1 MLKNTAPQG
10 AKNGFMLQKIYISFL
25 FLSVFFLLTMNYGIG
40 VSCDEV
46 HQIYQWRQ
54 FCLRGIITGGILIIF
69 SFIIKP
75 KTIVSIIEF
84 SIIAV
89 CTVEAVYSLLQLYG
103 VLPSLHG
110 IFKVTGSFYNPGP
123 LGGFVALSIPIALHK
138 ILKPQDDKIIKYIL
152 YISLII
158 NIIALPSTMSRTAW
172 IAAIISIIYVLFGNG
187 KLVGVRASLPAPIKN
202 HPKFFII
209 IFTFCMLVGAVFLW
223 HFKRDSALG
232 RLLLWKISA
241 LAIAD
246 APIFGNGN
254 FAAAYGAA
262 QEKYFA
268 NNDAS
273 ISEKLAAGA
282 PDYAFNEYL
291 QIGVEYGLLV
301 LIFEL
306 VILGFIIRKSYREKT
321 FGISGALLSI
331 MVFAFASY
339 PLHLPVFVA
348 VVLLVLFAIIINN
361 SRKIYAI
368 IIPVAVILF
377 ASLNLSSY
385 NQKSQNV
392 ESWTRMQIL
401 YRNKCYGDVV
411 NRYSTIYDSM
421 SWNPRFVYEYGHS
434 LYKSKK
440 YDAAIPVLERAASLS
455 ADPMPLNVLGEC
467 HQALQQYEK
476 AETYYRC
483 AANRIPSRL
492 YPHYLL
498 YFLYCD
504 TGNDS
509 LRRIEYEKVMN
520 MTIKTE
526 SPATRDLRRLVEK
539 KECSI
544 LNVEANGNE

>member
-1 MLKNTAPQG
+1 
-10 AKNGFMLQKIYISFL
+10 
-25 FLSVFFLLTMNYGIG
+25 MNYGIG

-69 SFIIKP
+69 SFILQP

-123 LGGFVALSIPIALHK
+123 LGGFIAVSIPILLHK
-138 ILKPQDDKIIKYIL
+138 IFESDTNKTAKHIL
-152 YISLII
+152 YTALII
-158 NIIALPSTMSRTAW
+158 NAIALPSTLSRTAW
-172 IAAIISIIYVLFGNG
+172 IAAIISTIYISVGNG
-187 KLVGVRASLPAPIKN
+187 KLVGVQAALPAYIKIR
-202 HPKFFII
+202 PKYLLL
-209 IFTFCMLVGAVFLW
+209 IFTFFCIVGAVFLW
-223 HFKRDSALG
+223 HIKRDSALG

-246 APIFGNGN
+246 APIFGSDN

-301 LIFEL
+301 LIFEVL
-306 VILGFIIRKSYREKT
+306 ILGLIIRKSYREKT
-321 FGISGALLSI
+321 FGLSGALIAI

-348 VVLLVLFAIIINN
+348 VAILIFFGIIINN
-361 SRKIYAI
+361 SRKIFAI
-368 IIPVAVILF
+368 SVPIAVVLF
-377 ASLNLSSY
+377 SSFNLSSL

-392 ESWTRMQIL
+392 AQWGRMQIL

-411 NRYSTIYDSM
+411 NRYSTIYDAM

-434 LYKSKK
+434 LYKTKE
-440 YDAAIPVLERAASLS
+440 YEAAIPILENDAHNS
-455 ADPMPLNVLGEC
+455 ADPMILNIIGEC
-467 HQALQQYEK
+467 HQALQQYDD
-476 AETYYRC
+476 AETYYLR

-504 TGNDS
+504 MGNDS
-509 LRRIEYEKVMN
+509 LRLREYELVN
-520 MTIKTE
+520 TLEIKTE
-526 SPATRDLRRLVEK
+526 SPATRDLRKQVEEREQK
-539 KECSI
+539 YHSP
-544 LNVEANGNE
+544 

>member
-1 MLKNTAPQG
+1 
-10 AKNGFMLQKIYISFL
+10 
-25 FLSVFFLLTMNYGIG
+25 MNYGIG

-69 SFIIKP
+69 SFILQP

-123 LGGFVALSIPIALHK
+123 LGGFIAVSIPILLHK
-138 ILKPQDDKIIKYIL
+138 IFESDTNKTAKHIL
-152 YISLII
+152 YTALII
-158 NIIALPSTMSRTAW
+158 NAIALPSTLSRTAW
-172 IAAIISIIYVLFGNG
+172 IAAIISTIYISVGNG
-187 KLVGVRASLPAPIKN
+187 KLVGVQAALPAYIKIR
-202 HPKFFII
+202 PKYLLL
-209 IFTFCMLVGAVFLW
+209 IFTFFCIVGAVFLW
-223 HFKRDSALG
+223 HIKRDSALG

-246 APIFGNGN
+246 APIFGSDN

-301 LIFEL
+301 LIFEVL
-306 VILGFIIRKSYREKT
+306 ILGLIIRKSYREKT
-321 FGISGALLSI
+321 FGLSGALIAI

-348 VVLLVLFAIIINN
+348 VAILIFFGIIINN
-361 SRKIYAI
+361 SRKIFAI
-368 IIPVAVILF
+368 SVPIAVVLF
-377 ASLNLSSY
+377 SSFNLSSL

-392 ESWTRMQIL
+392 AQWGRMQIL

-411 NRYSTIYDSM
+411 NRYSTIYDAM

-434 LYKSKK
+434 LYKTKE
-440 YDAAIPVLERAASLS
+440 YEAAISILENAAHNS
-455 ADPMPLNVLGEC
+455 ADPMILNIIGEC
-467 HQALQQYEK
+467 HQALQQYDD
-476 AETYYRC
+476 AETYYLR

-504 TGNDS
+504 MGNDS
-509 LRRIEYEKVMN
+509 LRLREYELVNTME
-520 MTIKTE
+520 IKTE
-526 SPATRDLRRLVEK
+526 SPATRDLRKQVEE

-544 LNVEANGNE
+544 KNIDGNGER

>member
-1 MLKNTAPQG
+1 MSL
-10 AKNGFMLQKIYISFL
+10 NGDKMLQKIYISFL
-25 FLSVFFLLTMNYGIG
+25 FLAVVFWLTINYGIG

-75 KTIVSIIEF
+75 KTIVSIIEY
-84 SIIAV
+84 SIIAI

-123 LGGFVALSIPIALHK
+123 LGGFIAVSIPILLHK
-138 ILKPQDDKIIKYIL
+138 IFESETNKTAKYIL
-152 YISLII
+152 YTALII
-158 NIIALPSTMSRTAW
+158 NAIALPSTLSRTAW
-172 IAAIISIIYVLFGNG
+172 IAAIISTIYVLFGSG

-202 HPKFFII
+202 HPKISII
-209 IFTFCMLVGAVFLW
+209 FFTFCMLIGAFFLW
-223 HFKRDSALG
+223 HIKRDSAVG

-246 APIFGNGN
+246 APILGSGN

-262 QEKYFA
+262 QEEYFA

-273 ISEKLAAGA
+273 ISEKLAAGS

-306 VILGFIIRKSYREKT
+306 LILGLIIKKSYREKT
-321 FGISGALLSI
+321 FGLSGALIAI

-339 PLHLPVFVA
+339 PLHLPVFV
-348 VVLLVLFAIIINN
+348 VVAILIFFGIIINN
-361 SRKIYAI
+361 SQKIFAI
-368 IIPVAVILF
+368 TVPIAAVLF
-377 ASLNLSSY
+377 SAFNLSSL
-385 NQKSQNV
+385 NQKSTNV
-392 ESWTRMQIL
+392 TSWTRMQIL

-434 LYKSKK
+434 LYKSKQ
-440 YDAAIPVLERAASLS
+440 YEAAIPILENAARLS

-467 HQALQQYEK
+467 HQALQQYDA
-476 AETYYRC
+476 AETYYRR

-504 TGNDS
+504 MENDS
-509 LRRIEYEKVMN
+509 LRRREYELVN
-520 MTIKTE
+520 TLEIKTE
-526 SPATRDLRRLVEK
+526 SPATRDLRKKVE
-539 KECSI
+539 ERPQI
-544 LNVEANGNE
+544 RNL

>member
-1 MLKNTAPQG
+1 
-10 AKNGFMLQKIYISFL
+10 
-25 FLSVFFLLTMNYGIG
+25 MNYGVG
-40 VSCDEV
+40 MSCDEV
-46 HQIYQWRQ
+46 HQVLQWRQ
-54 FCLRGIITGGILIIF
+54 FCLRGIVACAALVIGSLIVN
-69 SFIIKP
+69 P
-75 KTIVSIIEF
+75 KNIVHVIEF

-89 CTVEAVYSLLQLYG
+89 CTVESVYSMLQLYG
-103 VLPSLHG
+103 VLPSLHS

-123 LGGFVALSIPIALHK
+123 LGGFIAVAIPITLHNIFMFHSNK
-138 ILKPQDDKIIKYIL
+138 TAKYIL
-152 YISLII
+152 YTALII
-158 NIIALPSTMSRTAW
+158 NVIALPSTMSRTAW
-172 IAAIISIIYVLFGNG
+172 IAAGISTIYVLFGNG
-187 KLVGVRASLPAPIKN
+187 KLVGVWAALPAPIKK
-202 HPKFFII
+202 HPRFFIL
-209 IFTFCMLVGAVFLW
+209 IFAFSMLVGAFFLW
-223 HFKRDSALG
+223 HIKHDSAVG

-246 APIFGNGN
+246 APFLGNSN
-254 FAAAYGAA
+254 FASAYGAA

-268 NNDAS
+268 NNDAA
-273 ISEKLAAGA
+273 ISEKLAAGS

-306 VILGFIIRKSYREKT
+306 VILGFIIRKSYREKS
-321 FGISGALLSI
+321 FGLSGALLSI

-348 VVLLVLFAIIINN
+348 VVLLVLFAIIINK

-368 IIPVAVILF
+368 IIPVVVILF

-385 NQKSQNV
+385 NQKSTNI

-411 NRYSTIYDSM
+411 NRYSTIYDAM
-421 SWNPRFVYEYGHS
+421 DWNPRFVYEYGHS
-434 LYKSKK
+434 LYNSKK
-440 YDAAIPVLERAASLS
+440 YDEAIPILENAARLS
-455 ADPMPLNVLGEC
+455 ADPMPLNILGEC

-476 AETYYRC
+476 AETYYRR

-492 YPHYLL
+492 YPHYLLYFL

-544 LNVEANGNE
+544 INVEANGNE

>member
-1 MLKNTAPQG
+1 
-10 AKNGFMLQKIYISFL
+10 MLQKIYISFL
-25 FLSVFFLLTMNYGIG
+25 FLAVVFGLTINYGIG

-69 SFIIKP
+69 PFIIKP
-75 KTIVSIIEF
+75 KIIVSIIEF

-89 CTVEAVYSLLQLYG
+89 CTVESVYSLLQLYG
-103 VLPSLHG
+103 VLPSMHS

-123 LGGFVALSIPIALHK
+123 LGGFIAIAIPITLHNIFVFHNK
-138 ILKPQDDKIIKYIL
+138 TAKYIL
-152 YISLII
+152 YTALII

-172 IAAIISIIYVLFGNG
+172 IAAGISTIYVLFGNG
-187 KLVGVRASLPAPIKN
+187 KLVGVRAALPAPIKR
-202 HPKFFII
+202 HPRIFII
-209 IFTFCMLVGAVFLW
+209 IFTFSMLIGAFFLW
-223 HFKRDSALG
+223 HIKHDSAVG

-246 APIFGNGN
+246 APFLGNGN
-254 FAAAYGAA
+254 FASAYGAA

-268 NNDAS
+268 NNDAT
-273 ISEKLAAGA
+273 ISEKLAAGS

-301 LIFEL
+301 LFFEL
-306 VILGFIIRKSYREKT
+306 VILGLIIRKSYREKSL
-321 FGISGALLSI
+321 GLSGSLIAI

-348 VVLLVLFAIIINN
+348 VVILLIFGIIINN
-361 SRKIYAI
+361 SHKAFAI
-368 IIPVAVILF
+368 LIPVAVILF
-377 ASLNLSSY
+377 SSFNLSSL
-385 NQKSQNV
+385 NQKSTNV
-392 ESWTRMQIL
+392 SSWTRMQIL
-401 YRNKCYGDVV
+401 YKNKCYGDVI
-411 NRYSTIYDSM
+411 NRYSSIYDAM
-421 SWNPRFVYEYGHS
+421 NWNPRFLYEYGHS

-440 YDAAIPVLERAASLS
+440 YDAAIPVLERAANIS
-455 ADPMPLNVLGEC
+455 ADPMPLNILGEC
-467 HQALQQYEK
+467 HQALQQYET
-476 AETYYRC
+476 AESYYRR

-509 LRRIEYEKVMN
+509 LRRIEYEKVMK

-526 SPATRDLRRLVEK
+526 SPATRDLRRLVEER
-539 KECSI
+539 ECSI
-544 LNVEANGNE
+544 KNNDADGDE

>member
-1 MLKNTAPQG
+1 MSKLTVIYVKKNRA
-10 AKNGFMLQKIYISFL
+10 ARRKKFMLQKIYISFL
-25 FLSVFFLLTMNYGIG
+25 FLAVVFWLTINYGVG
-40 VSCDEV
+40 MSCDEV
-46 HQIYQWRQ
+46 HQVLQWRQ
-54 FCLRGIITGGILIIF
+54 FCLRGIVVGGILLVF

-75 KTIVSIIEF
+75 KNIVHVIEF
-84 SIIAV
+84 SIIFV
-89 CTVEAVYSLLQLYG
+89 CTVESVYSMLQLYG

-123 LGGFVALSIPIALHK
+123 LGGFIAVAIPITLHNIFIFHSNK
-138 ILKPQDDKIIKYIL
+138 TAKYIL
-152 YISLII
+152 YTALII

-172 IAAIISIIYVLFGNG
+172 IAAVVSIIYVLFGSG
-187 KLVGVRASLPAPIKN
+187 KFVGVWAALPAPVKK
-202 HPKFFII
+202 HPRFFIL
-209 IFTFCMLVGAVFLW
+209 IFAFSMLVGAFFLW
-223 HFKRDSALG
+223 HIKHDSAVG

-246 APIFGNGN
+246 APFFGNEN
-254 FAAAYGAA
+254 FASAYGAA

-273 ISEKLAAGA
+273 ISEKLAAGS

-301 LIFEL
+301 LLFEL

-321 FGISGALLSI
+321 FGLSGALLSI

-348 VVLLVLFAIIINN
+348 VALLILFAIIINN

-368 IIPVAVILF
+368 IIPVSVLLF

-392 ESWTRMQIL
+392 SSWTRMQIL

-434 LYKSKK
+434 LYKTKK
-440 YDAAIPVLERAASLS
+440 YEVAIPILENAARLS
-455 ADPMPLNVLGEC
+455 ADPMPLNILGEC
-467 HQALQQYEK
+467 HQALQQYTA
-476 AETYYRC
+476 AETYYCR

-509 LRRIEYEKVMN
+509 LRRIEYEQVMN
-520 MTIKTE
+520 ITIKTE
-526 SPATRDLRRLVEK
+526 SPATRDLRRLVEERENTK
-539 KECSI
+539 
-544 LNVEANGNE
+544 

>member
-1 MLKNTAPQG
+1 MSL
-10 AKNGFMLQKIYISFL
+10 NGDKMLQKIYISFL
-25 FLSVFFLLTMNYGIG
+25 FLAVVFWLTMNYGIG

-69 SFIIKP
+69 SFILQP

-123 LGGFVALSIPIALHK
+123 LGGFIAVSIPILLHK
-138 ILKPQDDKIIKYIL
+138 IFESDTNKTAKHIL
-152 YISLII
+152 YTALII
-158 NIIALPSTMSRTAW
+158 NAIALPSTLSRTAW
-172 IAAIISIIYVLFGNG
+172 IAAIISTIYISVGNG
-187 KLVGVRASLPAPIKN
+187 KLVGVQAALPAYIKIR
-202 HPKFFII
+202 PKYLLL
-209 IFTFCMLVGAVFLW
+209 IFTFFCIVGAVFLW
-223 HFKRDSALG
+223 HIKRDSALG

-246 APIFGNGN
+246 APILGSGN

-301 LIFEL
+301 LIFEVL
-306 VILGFIIRKSYREKT
+306 ILGLIIRKSYREKT
-321 FGISGALLSI
+321 FGLSGALIAI

-348 VVLLVLFAIIINN
+348 VAILIFFGIIINN
-361 SRKIYAI
+361 SQKIFAI
-368 IIPVAVILF
+368 TVPIAVVLF
-377 ASLNLSSY
+377 SSFNLSSL
-385 NQKSQNV
+385 NQKSTNV
-392 ESWTRMQIL
+392 SSWSRMQTL

-434 LYKSKK
+434 LYKSKQ
-440 YDAAIPVLERAASLS
+440 YEAAIPILENAARLS
-455 ADPMPLNVLGEC
+455 ADPMILNIIGEC
-467 HQALQQYEK
+467 HQALHQFTA
-476 AETYYRC
+476 AESYYRR

-504 TGNDS
+504 MGNDS
-509 LRRIEYEKVMN
+509 LRRIEYENVMN

-526 SPATRDLRRLVEK
+526 SPATRDLRKKVEE

-544 LNVEANGNE
+544 LNSKYDGEQ

>member
-1 MLKNTAPQG
+1 
-10 AKNGFMLQKIYISFL
+10 MLQKIYISFL
-25 FLSVFFLLTMNYGIG
+25 FLAVVFLLTINYGIG

-69 SFIIKP
+69 SFILRP
-75 KTIVSIIEF
+75 KTIVSIIEC

-103 VLPSLHG
+103 VLPSLHS

-123 LGGFVALSIPIALHK
+123 LGGFIAVSIPISLHK
-138 ILKPQDDKIIKYIL
+138 IFESETNKTAKHIL
-152 YISLII
+152 YTALII
-158 NIIALPSTMSRTAW
+158 NAIALPSTLSRTAW
-172 IAAIISIIYVLFGNG
+172 IAAIVSTIYVLVGNG
-187 KLVGVRASLPAPIKN
+187 KLVGVWASLPAYIKIR
-202 HPKFFII
+202 PKYLFL
-209 IFTFCMLVGAVFLW
+209 IFTFICIVGAVFLW
-223 HFKRDSALG
+223 HIKRDSALG

-273 ISEKLAAGA
+273 ISEKLAAGS

-291 QIGVEYGLLV
+291 QIGVEYGVLV
-301 LIFEL
+301 LIL
-306 VILGFIIRKSYREKT
+306 VLTALIIIIRKSLLNKSL
-321 FGISGALLSI
+321 GLSGALIAI

-348 VVLLVLFAIIINN
+348 VALLIFFGIIINS
-361 SRKIYAI
+361 SRKIFAI
-368 IIPVAVILF
+368 LIPVAVILF
-377 ASLNLSSY
+377 SSFNLSSL
-385 NQKSQNV
+385 NQKSTNV
-392 ESWTRMQIL
+392 SSWSRMQIL

-434 LYKSKK
+434 LYKSKQ
-440 YDAAIPVLERAASLS
+440 YEAAIPILENAARLS

-467 HQALQQYEK
+467 HQALHQFSA
-476 AETYYRC
+476 AESYYRR

-504 TGNDS
+504 MGNDS
-509 LRRIEYEKVMN
+509 LRRKEYELVN
-520 MTIKTE
+520 TLEIKTE
-526 SPATRDLRRLVEK
+526 SPATRDLRKKVEEREK
-539 KECSI
+539 KCHFP
-544 LNVEANGNE
+544 

>member
-1 MLKNTAPQG
+1 MLIG
-10 AKNGFMLQKIYISFL
+10 AF
-25 FLSVFFLLTMNYGIG
+25 
-40 VSCDEV
+40 
-46 HQIYQWRQ
+46 
-54 FCLRGIITGGILIIF
+54 
-69 SFIIKP
+69 
-75 KTIVSIIEF
+75 
-84 SIIAV
+84 
-89 CTVEAVYSLLQLYG
+89 
-103 VLPSLHG
+103 
-110 IFKVTGSFYNPGP
+110 
-123 LGGFVALSIPIALHK
+123 
-138 ILKPQDDKIIKYIL
+138 
-152 YISLII
+152 
-158 NIIALPSTMSRTAW
+158 
-172 IAAIISIIYVLFGNG
+172 
-187 KLVGVRASLPAPIKN
+187 
-202 HPKFFII
+202 
-209 IFTFCMLVGAVFLW
+209 FLW
-223 HFKRDSALG
+223 HIKHDSAVG

-246 APIFGNGN
+246 APFLGNGN
-254 FAAAYGAA
+254 FASAYGAA

-268 NNDAS
+268 NNEAS
-273 ISEKLAAGA
+273 ISEKLAAGS

-306 VILGFIIRKSYREKT
+306 VILGLIIRKSFLEKT
-321 FGISGALLSI
+321 FGLSGALLSI

-348 VVLLVLFAIIINN
+348 VVLLILFAIIINN

-385 NQKSQNV
+385 NQKSTNV

-411 NRYSTIYDSM
+411 NRYSTIYDAM
-421 SWNPRFVYEYGHS
+421 DWNPRFVYEYGHS

-440 YDAAIPVLERAASLS
+440 YDEAIPILENAARLS

-467 HQALQQYEK
+467 HQVLQQYEK
-476 AETYYRC
+476 AETYYRR

-504 TGNDS
+504 TGKDS
-509 LRRIEYEKVMN
+509 LRRIEYKNVMK